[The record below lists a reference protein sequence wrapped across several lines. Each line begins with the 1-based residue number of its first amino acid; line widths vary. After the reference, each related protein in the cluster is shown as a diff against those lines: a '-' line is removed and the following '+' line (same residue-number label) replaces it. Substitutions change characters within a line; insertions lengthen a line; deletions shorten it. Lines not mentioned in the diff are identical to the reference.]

1 MEFHEFKLDY
11 LKKALPPLVEK
22 KMNIKIQ
29 KMKFI
34 GGGSYGKVFKT
45 ETEDGKIFALKAYR
59 RKGLNEREPFSLK
72 LFQKI
77 QMCQCRKF
85 SAATVT
91 KMCLFLL

>member
-11 LKKALPPLVEK
+11 LKKVLPPVAERE
-22 KMNIKIQ
+22 MGIKIK

-59 RKGLNEREPFSLK
+59 RKGLNEREAFQLK
-72 LFQKI
+72 ALSKARSEEHTSELQ
-77 QMCQCRKF
+77 
-85 SAATVT
+85 SH
-91 KMCLFLL
+91 